1 MTHEHIIGFDAAP
14 CPAGESIEVSKA
26 PDKDF
31 QPEHLIIPSMVG
43 VNFAIESIKISNVE
57 QLDLRDSGPV
67 PASAFS
73 EDNVGIRMK
82 LDASPA
88 NVPIVIRAKNTSATT
103 RDFTAALI
111 GLVEKD

>member
-1 MTHEHIIGFDAAP
+1 MTHEDVIGFDATP
-14 CPAGESIEVSKA
+14 CPAGQSVKVSKA

-31 QPEHLIIPSMVG
+31 QAEHLIIPSMVG
-43 VNFAIESIKISNVE
+43 VNFVVESIEINGLE

-88 NVPIVIRAKNTSATT
+88 NVPIVIRAKNTSTTT